1 MFNPLIFYKFKQM
14 LTEAKFGTEEQINQE
29 AARRLR
35 MVVPSRTEA
44 PQALTKFTG
53 SGISAMVAPFARFKA
68 DMWRIVINAYKL
80 AHQDMKSDNP
90 VLKSNGR
97 KMMASLIGVHVGFT
111 AVAPLVLRA
120 MMGIGDEE
128 DRAIRAG
135 MPVYARSSNFIYIL
149 DRKNGIL
156 KSIDLTYANPFSFN
170 VDPFVGLWRAISSNN
185 PQDIPD
191 VISRTVGEELFG
203 ENIVFGKILDVKRN
217 KDETTGREIYMATD
231 TDVTR
236 NRKII
241 SHIAGAY
248 IPQLFKVT
256 GRAIDA
262 ANRNPDE
269 KDEFS
274 PTPLKVMAGLVA
286 PFKIRDHRIA
296 DLEYRVM
303 SNMRKANSEL
313 WKYTAQNLSPA
324 PMSPDDAADNYRERV
339 RAATQV
345 WSEARK
351 LATGFEKLGRSQR
364 DVVNSMTRAGFSRDR
379 AAKALRYGVTDRPV
393 TDRDTLTR
401 IAEIDPKRARAVME
415 AQREVPRFIKLT
427 E

>member
-1 MFNPLIFYKFKQM
+1 
-14 LTEAKFGTEEQINQE
+14 
-29 AARRLR
+29 
-35 MVVPSRTEA
+35 
-44 PQALTKFTG
+44 
-53 SGISAMVAPFARFKA
+53 
-68 DMWRIVINAYKL
+68 MWRIVVNGYKL
-80 AHQDMKSDNP
+80 AYQDMKSDNP

-97 KMMASLIGVHVGFT
+97 KMMASLAGVHVGIT
-111 AVAPLVLRA
+111 AMMPLAIRM